1 VVGGA
6 PAFADA
12 AHLELTG
19 LSGPVEIN
27 AENLSATFL
36 AGTSIAEIDAALAP
50 HGLWWP
56 VDAGPDRMLGAVL
69 ATGGP
74 YPGRTGY
81 GYVRDWVL
89 GLEVVLAGGER
100 MLLGG
105 QTMKNVAG
113 YDLTRLLVGSRGT
126 LGVIVAAT
134 LRLRP
139 RPELMVTLRLPRE
152 RLSSAAGPA
161 AACEWDGGQL
171 LVRLDGR
178 EAQVARRLAALGDVA
193 GMLKGDVA
201 GVLAGD
207 VPEVLAGVAARDAWA
222 VWYARASG
230 RYVPRPTPDWSA
242 VGAPLL
248 GLWRTDTPPS
258 YSPLAEKIREAIAP
272 GRCFNPSL

>member
-1 VVGGA
+1 VARLVQASPRVVIGGA
-6 PAFADA
+6 PASADA

-36 AGTSIAEIDAALAP
+36 AGTPIAEIDAALAP

-56 VDAGPDRMLGAVL
+56 VDAGPDRLLGAVL

-100 MLLGG
+100 MQLGG

-113 YDLTRLLVGSRGT
+113 YDLTRLFVGSRGT
-126 LGVIVAAT
+126 LGVIAGAT

-139 RPELMVTLRLPRE
+139 RPERMVTLRLPRE
-152 RLSSAAGPA
+152 SMWPGCWRAMCPRCWRAWRRGMPGRPGTPGHPGGTCPGPRRTGPPWAPPSSA
-161 AACEWDGGQL
+161 
-171 LVRLDGR
+171 
-178 EAQVARRLAALGDVA
+178 
-193 GMLKGDVA
+193 
-201 GVLAGD
+201 
-207 VPEVLAGVAARDAWA
+207 
-222 VWYARASG
+222 S
-230 RYVPRPTPDWSA
+230 
-242 VGAPLL
+242 GAPTRPRHTQHWQKKSGKRSLPAGASTPAYSEG
-248 GLWRTDTPPS
+248 GLRSD
-258 YSPLAEKIREAIAP
+258 I
-272 GRCFNPSL
+272 

>member
-1 VVGGA
+1 VLGGA
-6 PAFADA
+6 PAFEDA
-12 AHLELTG
+12 AHLDLAG

-36 AGTSIAEIDAALAP
+36 GGTPIGEIDAALAP

-56 VDAGPDRMLGAVL
+56 VDAGPDRMMGAVL

-100 MLLGG
+100 MLIGG

-113 YDLTRLLVGSRGT
+113 YDLPRLFVGSRGT
-126 LGVIVAAT
+126 LGAIVAAT

-139 RPELMVTLRLPRE
+139 RPERMVTLRMPRE
-152 RLSSAAGPA
+152 NLSAAAGRA
-161 AACEWDGGQL
+161 AACEWDGEHL

-178 EAQVARRLAALGDVA
+178 EAQVARWRSGLGDA
-193 GMLKGDVA
+193 AEALEGA
-201 GVLAGD
+201 
-207 VPEVLAGVAARDAWA
+207 EARDAWT
-222 VWYARASG
+222 VWYTRALG
-230 RYVPRPTPDWSA
+230 RYVPRPLPDWSA

-248 GLWRTDTPPS
+248 SLWRTDRPPS

-272 GRCFNPSL
+272 GHCFNPSL